1 MTKQEGSS
9 SPRDLK
15 QVFEVAISVL
25 HEESKSVEP
34 TVRGNRALVQRAVTD
49 ENLKKR
55 AVADA
60 ARALTALWKIHT
72 QNIQSDTFSGRVGV
86 LSEPRHAAQR

>member
-25 HEESKSVEP
+25 HEESRSVEP

-49 ENLKKR
+49 ENLKQR

-60 ARALTALWKIHT
+60 ARALTALWKMHT
-72 QNIQSDTFSGRVGV
+72 
-86 LSEPRHAAQR
+86 

>member
-9 SPRDLK
+9 SPSDLK
-15 QVFEVAISVL
+15 QIFEVSISAL

-34 TVRGNRALVQRAVTD
+34 TVRGNRAIVQRAVT
-49 ENLKKR
+49 EETLKKR

-60 ARALTALWKIHT
+60 ARALTALWKMHT
-72 QNIQSDTFSGRVGV
+72 
-86 LSEPRHAAQR
+86 